1 MDSRLAL
8 YHADVFM
15 KKEIGTAEQLQ
26 KLYDQIQHAKNSGAS
41 EIGKSNDGCW
51 RSFTKYKDDSWLLE
65 AVQEMTKQA
74 AEYYFD
80 IDESF
85 LAHVPEKRI
94 KINYWTN
101 VNQPG
106 ASNVIHNHEKDTFAA
121 CFYLQADGTGP
132 ITFVNPANLLSNCN
146 PASPFTR
153 CLSFEPED
161 NQLILWPAW
170 VPHEVEINKS
180 NKERIN
186 LAFSIQVV

>member
-1 MDSRLAL
+1 MDGRVAL
-8 YHADVFM
+8 YHSDIFIRKNLA
-15 KKEIGTAEQLQ
+15 TPEQL
-26 KLYDQIQHAKNSGAS
+26 KDLYDQVQQVKNSNKGALLR
-41 EIGKSNDGCW
+41 SNDGCF
-51 RSFTKYKDDSWLLE
+51 RTNEKYSRDTWLLD
-65 AVQEMTKQA
+65 AVQDMTKKA

-85 LAHVPEKRI
+85 LEHVPNKKI

-121 CFYLQADGTGP
+121 VFYLQAEDTGT
-132 ITFVNPANLLSNCN
+132 ITFVNPANILSGCN

-153 CLSFEPED
+153 ALSFVPED

-170 VPHEVEINKS
+170 VPHEVDPNPS
-180 NKERIN
+180 DKERIN
-186 LAFSIQVV
+186 IVFSIRLS